1 MTTLIYPSE
10 QDTIQ
15 TKVLRRDLFKKLEE
29 ALLAEDDDYQ
39 DENNYLKR
47 TISSLARNNN
57 LPFKRN
63 LQALARGGHIR
74 TIQDDDDDLK
84 RSIANLAKNGQLP
97 LLNEE
102 KRGIESLA
110 RNGELPRKRE
120 LQEFLESLYDKRNI
134 GSLARNYN
142 FPSTTYGKRFVGS
155 LARNGDLNR
164 FNNADKRNIASLA
177 RDGNKIIGK
186 RNDINNLNED
196 DMDTSKRNLPSI
208 KAQYKPKFKRDI
220 VEVNDSKKA
229 RNKRQIDYYEELN
242 DEYPAPVYQNQNV
255 YDYEEFMKALT
266 GNYPVT
272 EKRFL
277 GKSLI
282 IIHIICIYTILCSY

>member
-29 ALLAEDDDYQ
+29 ALLTEDDDYQ

-47 TISSLARNNN
+47 TLSSLARNNN

-74 TIQDDDDDLK
+74 TIQDDDEDLK

-97 LLNEE
+97 LQNEE

-120 LQEFLESLYDKRNI
+120 LQEFLDSLNDKRNI
-134 GSLARNYN
+134 GSLARSYN
-142 FPSTTYGKRFVGS
+142 FPSMWYGNGKRFVGS

-177 RDGNKIIGK
+177 RDGNKFTGK
-186 RNDINNLNED
+186 RNDINNLKED
-196 DMDTSKRNLPSI
+196 DVEMNKRNIASI
-208 KAQYKPKFKRDI
+208 KAQYKPKYKRDI
-220 VEVNDSKKA
+220 VEVNDNKKT
-229 RNKRQIDYYEELN
+229 RNKRQVDYYEELN
-242 DEYPAPVYQNQNV
+242 DEYPASVYQNQNV

-277 GKSLI
+277 GKFI
-282 IIHIICIYTILCSY
+282 FYTT